1 MARRVLESPRG
12 VGEVYAGQ
20 VLLREA
26 SYALSVWVED
36 DASPAQPSHVDGHID
51 ITGISE
57 AVVLAGPGRRS
68 HTGSACSGRHRSDH
82 RASSARARSATS
94 WHKDPTTP

>member
-12 VGEVYAGQ
+12 VGEVYAGP
-20 VLLREA
+20 VLLRA
-26 SYALSVWVED
+26 ATYALSVWVED

-57 AVVLAGPGRRS
+57 AVVLAGPGELTLRLQDGRRLQFVL
-68 HTGSACSGRHRSDH
+68 TGTGGAISGRGGLQ
-82 RASSARARSATS
+82 AAT
-94 WHKDPTTP
+94 